1 MWVSSRFS
9 DIPTIFGTLCTAYQW
24 DLSYSLSS
32 GHFYKITT
40 NRLGFEIKIVYLNIA
55 SYNHM
60 QNEELNLLATDF
72 FFQILAHPVFK
83 LWVIQKPNKVA
94 LWNKRHFEG
103 EKMEII
109 QHV

>member
-9 DIPTIFGTLCTAYQW
+9 DIPTIFGTLCKAYQW

-60 QNEELNLLATDF
+60 QNEELNLLATEF
-72 FFQILAHPVFK
+72 FF
-83 LWVIQKPNKVA
+83 
-94 LWNKRHFEG
+94 
-103 EKMEII
+103 
-109 QHV
+109 